1 MSSLAN
7 GARWACRADPPKVVI
22 IKKRAPATPSS
33 IRLFTEASFSA
44 LGVEG
49 TSSIL
54 CEGGNRDRPQ
64 VVSVHYNR
72 ALSDMGL
79 DDFSVLT
86 HFLLGRRP
94 GLALD
99 EVSGPRDLD

>member
-1 MSSLAN
+1 M
-7 GARWACRADPPKVVI
+7 
-22 IKKRAPATPSS
+22 
-33 IRLFTEASFSA
+33 
-44 LGVEG
+44 
-49 TSSIL
+49 
-54 CEGGNRDRPQ
+54 
-64 VVSVHYNR
+64 SVHYNR

-99 EVSGPRDLD
+99 EVNSPRDLDRVLD